1 MGFMGKLV
9 GGTIG
14 FALGGPLGAVAGAV
28 FGHAFD
34 KNSDYDIGFEN
45 EQLAGGNAQAQL
57 TFFVAAFSMLAKL
70 ARSDGQI
77 TQEEIN
83 SIERFMAED
92 LSLDPQSRK
101 VARDIFHAASNTP
114 ESFQDYA
121 VQFYNQFRDEPR
133 LLEMMID
140 IMIRVS
146 LADGHL
152 SPAEEALLL
161 SAVKIFKMSDAT
173 YNHLKAKYISD
184 LDKYY
189 AALGCSPQDSEE
201 HIKRQYRKL
210 VSEVHPD
217 KIASKG
223 LPEAF
228 IQFANDKF
236 REIQEAYEKIKAERN
251 IK

>member
-14 FALGGPLGAVAGAV
+14 FAMGGPLGAVAGAV

-34 KNSDYDIGFEN
+34 KNNDFDMGYEAKPI
-45 EQLAGGNAQAQL
+45 AGGQAQAQL

-70 ARSDGQI
+70 SRSDGQI

-101 VARDIFHAASNTP
+101 VARDIFYAAQDTS
-114 ESFQDYA
+114 ESFEDYA
-121 VQFYNQFRDEPR
+121 LQFYHQFRDEPR
-133 LLEMMID
+133 LLEMMVD

-146 LADGHL
+146 LSDGSL
-152 SPAEEALLL
+152 SGSEERLVL
-161 SAVKIFKMSDAT
+161 SAVQIFQMPQAT
-173 YNHLKAKYISD
+173 YHKLKARYINN

-189 AALGCSPQDSEE
+189 AALDCAANDSDE
-201 HIKRQYRKL
+201 HIKRQFRKL
-210 VSEVHPD
+210 VQEYHPD

-236 REIQEAYEKIKAERN
+236 REIQEAYEKIKAERG
-251 IK
+251 IH